1 MVTPRPNRKGPARSA
16 TSVEA
21 YAVEVGSDGL
31 FWQAIPS
38 GASQRWV
45 RVREGVWRVEMCYDF
60 SGSIKDLDA
69 RDAELRRIMRA
80 TESSSELGYVSTSK
94 SSSSSSSSSKKGGG
108 RRCLT
113 FSVPAAHFAKRGAAA
128 VGAGF
133 AVDAIV
139 DESAQLRIGAGTGRV
154 EKMHA
159 KARLASEKAR
169 ALKSAWAA
177 VVSSTKKN

>member
-1 MVTPRPNRKGPARSA
+1 MKNAGVSPKNRKAPARSA

-21 YAVEVGSDGL
+21 YAVDIGSDGL

-45 RVREGVWRVEMCYDF
+45 RVRAGVWRVDMCYDL
-60 SGSIKDLDA
+60 SGSLKDLDS
-69 RDAELRRIMRA
+69 RDSDLRRIMRA
-80 TESSSELGYVSTSK
+80 AESSSELALGTS
-94 SSSSSSSSSKKGGG
+94 

-113 FSVPAAHFAKRGAAA
+113 FSVPAAHVAKRVAAA
-128 VGAGF
+128 VEKGF

-139 DESAQLRIGAGTGRV
+139 DESAQLRIAAGPGSASARV

-159 KARLASEKAR
+159 KARSASEKAR
-169 ALKSAWAA
+169 ALKSAWSAA
-177 VVSSTKKN
+177 ASVSASASALKKK